1 MMRFAREKS
10 PLLAL
15 FVALWAVNF
24 QGGSHSASAEERGG
38 ESVASDSKPAPDS
51 EPQGTLV
58 IIGGALR
65 FENGAIWS
73 KIGELAG
80 GEGARIAI
88 FPTASSFP
96 KESAARVSRRLE
108 QLKITSFT
116 VPVAV
121 RNHAGDD
128 FPMNF
133 REQVADPRVIA
144 EVRGATGIYFTG
156 GSQARIT
163 EALFTADHQPTP
175 LLEAVWDVYRRGGV
189 IAGTSAGAA
198 MMSETM
204 FAHPP
209 SGTLRA
215 LLSDEWTQ
223 GRELSQG
230 LGFLGAGWFVD
241 QHCLVRGRFARAIRA
256 MLTANIPYGIGVDED
271 TAVVV
276 HRQRELEVVGY
287 KGAILMDCSAATRDA
302 DEPRFN
308 ARNVKLSY
316 LDHGDRLN
324 LKTLEI
330 SPPAVK
336 APSKIDPSSATFQPA
351 SSQRLFSADILGN
364 TTVVE
369 LMSEL
374 LTNRHGEAVGLAFDA
389 AQAALQGPS
398 TEGDEPDELTGFE
411 FRLYRGEGTCG
422 WYSDERGCDGYTV
435 ANVRLDVQPVYV
447 QRALYSRTPR
457 TARPAVTGAGPK
469 ASGKTAAPVT
479 ADVAGTITPLV
490 ASDDSDADSDDDS
503 TVASAVST
511 ESADDQPKEVVPSQ
525 K

>member
-38 ESVASDSKPAPDS
+38 ESVASDSQPALDS
-51 EPQGTLV
+51 EPKGALV

-80 GEGARIAI
+80 GEGAKIAI

-96 KESAARVSRRLE
+96 QESAARVARRLE

-121 RNHAGDD
+121 RNNAGDD

-144 EVRGATGIYFTG
+144 EVRSATGIYFTG

-175 LLEAVWDVYRRGGV
+175 LLEAVWDVYRQGGV

-223 GRELSQG
+223 GQELSQG
-230 LGFLGAGWFVD
+230 LGFLGTGWFVD

-256 MLTANIPYGIGVDED
+256 MLTAKIPYGIGVDED

-316 LDHGDRLN
+316 LDHGDKLD

-330 SPPAVK
+330 SPPAAK
-336 APSKIDPSSATFQPA
+336 APSKIDPASATFKPG
-351 SSQRLFSADILGN
+351 SSRRLFTADILGN

-389 AQAALQGPS
+389 AQTAMQGPS
-398 TEGDEPDELTGFE
+398 AEGDEADEVTGFE
-411 FRLYRGEGTCG
+411 FRLYRGDGTCG

-457 TARPAVTGAGPK
+457 TTRPAVTGAGSKTPGK
-469 ASGKTAAPVT
+469 ATPTVT
-479 ADVAGTITPLV
+479 TDVAATAPMANGD
-490 ASDDSDADSDDDS
+490 SDDESEDDS
-503 TVASAVST
+503 TVASAAST
-511 ESADDQPKEVVPSQ
+511 ESADDRPKEAVPSQ